1 MSVTLLQITK
11 CSVVAYF
18 IIAVPYSKLFEV
30 CLYTRSID
38 DIQLLKVHH
47 QLHGF
52 LKIRC
57 KIKPI
62 WTWYLTCKPVFTYS
76 LEVFSLDT
84 FNLIFFKEEH
94 QSPIGFALNFSL
106 KKKKLVEQ
114 IEDHKN
120 DSALKPVLLMSHFF
134 EQLDDNP

>member
-47 QLHGF
+47 QLLGF

-62 WTWYLTCKPVFTYS
+62 
-76 LEVFSLDT
+76 
-84 FNLIFFKEEH
+84 
-94 QSPIGFALNFSL
+94 
-106 KKKKLVEQ
+106 
-114 IEDHKN
+114 
-120 DSALKPVLLMSHFF
+120 
-134 EQLDDNP
+134 